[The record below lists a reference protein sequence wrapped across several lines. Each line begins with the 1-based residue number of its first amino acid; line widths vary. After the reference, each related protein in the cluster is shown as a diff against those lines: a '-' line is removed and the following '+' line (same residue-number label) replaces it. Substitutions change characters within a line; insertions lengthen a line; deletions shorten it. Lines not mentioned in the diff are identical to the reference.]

1 MAPLIE
7 FTETTLLS
15 YFLVGAGIWAVLG
28 IIRRLTRLPRYDPD
42 ISRWRDP
49 STGQF
54 VSAGAAITAG
64 LSFWFSFLFL
74 LLSKAGVSQF
84 AIDFGQMVVG
94 YVTSNFDLSAAL
106 SVLFFVIGYFSNR

>member
-7 FTETTLLS
+7 LSETTLLS
-15 YFLVGAGIWAVLG
+15 YFLVGAGIWAVIG
-28 IIRRLTRLPRYDPD
+28 IIGRLTRLPRYDPD

-54 VSAGAAITAG
+54 VSVRAAITAG
-64 LSFWFSFLFL
+64 LSFWASFLFF

-94 YVTSNFDLSAAL
+94 FVASNFDLSATL
-106 SVLFFVIGYFSNR
+106 SVLFSAVGYFSNR